1 MGSLPNLNELR
12 HEKHQRRATAE
23 RERDAV
29 RERAQQL
36 EYMRR
41 DQLPSTLLQVKEK
54 KKTITKFIEKFY
66 ENRHYSL

>member
-12 HEKHQRRATAE
+12 QEKRQRRATAE

-36 EYMRR
+36 EYIRR
-41 DQLPSTLLQVKEK
+41 DQMPTLFQVNQSQSSSEILQK
-54 KKTITKFIEKFY
+54 
-66 ENRHYSL
+66 

>member
-12 HEKHQRRATAE
+12 QEKRQRRATAE

-36 EYMRR
+36 EYIRR
-41 DQLPSTLLQVKEK
+41 DLLPLFQVNQSQNLSKILQK
-54 KKTITKFIEKFY
+54 
-66 ENRHYSL
+66 

>member
-12 HEKHQRRATAE
+12 QEKRQRRATAE

-36 EYMRR
+36 EYIRR
-41 DQLPSTLLQVKEK
+41 DQLPTLFQVNQSQCS
-54 KKTITKFIEKFY
+54 F
-66 ENRHYSL
+66 ENLTQKNKNI